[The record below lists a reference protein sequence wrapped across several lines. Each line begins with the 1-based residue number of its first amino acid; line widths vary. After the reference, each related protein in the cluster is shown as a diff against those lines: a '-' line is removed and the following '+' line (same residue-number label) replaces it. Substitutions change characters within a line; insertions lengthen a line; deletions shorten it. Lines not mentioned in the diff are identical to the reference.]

1 MAQKKRPGAPRKYKT
16 ARALETA
23 VGRYWAS
30 ISYQK
35 PVIISTPTGEVDEH
49 GNVKHVT
56 KMLTEDEDG
65 RLRVDGLGKPKTMVE
80 YIEEPSVAGLCLY
93 LGIVKDTWAE
103 YAKSEDL
110 GPVCARFKLRVE
122 NYLLSKLDGNKVK
135 TVQGIIFNLKN
146 NYGYQ
151 EKCEVENKGDMAVK
165 IELEGDISVLA
176 E

>member
-1 MAQKKRPGAPRKYKT
+1 MGKKRAGAPRKFKT
-16 ARALETA
+16 ARALEKA
-23 VGRYWAS
+23 VEEYWAS

-49 GNVKHVT
+49 GNVKYVT

-65 RLRVDGLGKPKTMVE
+65 RIRVDGIGRPKTMVE
-80 YIEEPSVAGLCLY
+80 YLEEPSVAGLCLR

-103 YAKSEDL
+103 YSRSENL
-110 GPVCARFKLRVE
+110 GPVCARFKLRTE
-122 NYLLSKLDGNKVK
+122 SYLLSKLDGNRVR

-151 EKCEVENKGDMAVK
+151 EKSEVENKGGVSMK
-165 IELEGDISVLA
+165 IELEGAVEELA